1 MSTISPNSLKTYKL
15 TQKGLNE
22 EIAFLEKEYLFTAFN
37 DESIN
42 NPYALAYNLY
52 ENQETAEAMRIKIA
66 ALVHQQHYQ
75 EAQFLVNDY
84 AQDNT
89 DNYAEFKLIELDLK
103 QTGLNWFQMS
113 VNQANKLKQIA
124 GETDVYG
131 AKNAQVILDLINDTQ
146 LTEYILPI
154 AEPIEMRQAL
164 SYDYTTVNR
173 NLLSLSPNPTN
184 GEVYTSYELPE
195 SYQQAQLEIYN
206 SMGQKVDILDISG
219 SKYLS
224 RINCEQYTSGIYL
237 VSLVIDGMKIES
249 QSLSVITK

>member
-1 MSTISPNSLKTYKL
+1 MYNLHLSTISPNSLKTY
-15 TQKGLNE
+15 TE
-22 EIAFLEKEYLFTAFN
+22 
-37 DESIN
+37 
-42 NPYALAYNLY
+42 
-52 ENQETAEAMRIKIA
+52 M
-66 ALVHQQHYQ
+66 
-75 EAQFLVNDY
+75 
-84 AQDNT
+84 
-89 DNYAEFKLIELDLK
+89 
-103 QTGLNWFQMS
+103 
-113 VNQANKLKQIA
+113 
-124 GETDVYG
+124 YG

-184 GEVYTSYELPE
+184 GEVYASYELPE